1 MESFLQKHGTAL
13 GMKIAVSFA
22 NIFMAE
28 IEKKLIQQ
36 SETKPKE
43 WKRNINDV
51 FSFWDCDRKEINRF
65 IKRAN
70 YFHPTIKF
78 TGEISENQPN
88 PFSRYHGVQR
98 GRIRKKFHL
107 EHQDSSEVDRDSP
120 NYTLRLVPP
129 TRRKIWF
136 IKGKQEDFQELALRK
151 KIFEVGRLKFKQSL
165 KARGYPESIIER
177 CLSGVNFAS

>member
-1 MESFLQKHGTAL
+1 
-13 GMKIAVSFA
+13 MKIAVSFA

-28 IEKKLIQQ
+28 IEKKFIQQ

-43 WKRNINDV
+43 WKRNNNDV

-78 TGEISENQPN
+78 TAEISENQPN

-136 IKGKQEDFQELALRK
+136 IKGKQEDFQELTLRK
-151 KIFEVGRLKFKQSL
+151 KYLKSAVLNLNKAL
-165 KARGYPESIIER
+165 KEEGTQKVS
-177 CLSGVNFAS
+177 